1 MGIRIQPREIEI
13 PSDDPFKYDLLDR
26 KESIS
31 VLTHIIG
38 SIEGPCVIAVDAP
51 WGAGKTTFLKI
62 WEQHLRNEKFPV
74 VSFNAWETDFSDDP
88 FIALSDAILQELEQ
102 YKRGSIGDS
111 INKFGKLATAVVRVT
126 VPPAI
131 KASTGGLIDVAPL
144 VDLLKEIPQ
153 ALAPK
158 TSDRLATYQ
167 KAQELLKAL
176 SIALQDVARDLA
188 KSKNGLPL
196 VIVIDELDRCR
207 PSYAVE
213 LLEAAKHIFAVDNI
227 VFVLAVNRTELSRSI
242 RALYGAEF
250 DAIGYLNRFFDI
262 DFRLPDPK
270 RDQFIE
276 TALKATQLDSHF
288 NDINIF
294 DPLHD
299 RSDIEELLRTFFGIP
314 ELSLRVIAQ
323 AIHRLSLVF
332 ASLQE
337 GRQPF
342 ALAATVALI
351 IRTIDSEMYRRFIDG
366 EIDDKMVIDSLF
378 TRPQYKDIRETY
390 IGNVFEATTV
400 IGYWQM
406 NENIAIS
413 HPKTTSLLIGKYV
426 NQIEGS
432 VSLNSYDVSVGTA
445 KSIVNMVDKFTDQC
459 KMGIGLGFD
468 YAVGRLELLSAE
480 LVATDV
486 PTRN

>member
-13 PSDDPFKYDLLDR
+13 PEADPFKYDLLDR
-26 KESIS
+26 KEPIS

-38 SIEGPCVIAVDAP
+38 SVEGPCVLAVDAP

-62 WEQHLRNEKFPV
+62 WEQHLRNEEYPV

-102 YKRGSIGDS
+102 YKRGSLGDR
-111 INKFGKLATAVVRVT
+111 INKFGKLATAIVRVT

-131 KASTGGLIDVAPL
+131 KASTGGLVDVTPL

-153 ALAPK
+153 ALASK
-158 TSDRLATYQ
+158 SSDRLATYQ

-176 SIALQDVARDLA
+176 SSTLQDVARDLA
-188 KSKNGLPL
+188 RSKNGLPL
-196 VIVIDELDRCR
+196 VIFIDELDRCR

-213 LLEAAKHIFAVDNI
+213 LLETAKHIFTVDHV
-227 VFVLAVNRTELSRSI
+227 VFVLTVNRSELAHSV
-242 RALYGAEF
+242 RALYGNEF

-262 DFRLPDPK
+262 DIRLPDPT
-270 RDQFIE
+270 REQFIE

-288 NDINIF
+288 NDIIIF

-314 ELSLRVIAQ
+314 ELSLRVITQ
-323 AIHRLSLVF
+323 AIHRLSLMF

-337 GRQPF
+337 RRQPF
-342 ALAATVALI
+342 TLAATVALI
-351 IRTIDSEMYRRFIDG
+351 IRTIDSEMYRRFING
-366 EIDDKMVIDSLF
+366 EIDDEIVVDSLF

-406 NENIAIS
+406 NENIDIS
-413 HPKTTSLLIGKYV
+413 HPKTTSPLIGKYV
-426 NQIEGS
+426 HQIEGG
-432 VSLNSYDVSVGTA
+432 VSLNSYDVSVETA
-445 KSIVNMVDKFTDQC
+445 TSVVNIVDKFTVQC
-459 KMGIGLGFD
+459 KTGIGLGFD

-480 LVATDV
+480 LVVTDV